1 MFLKYHN
8 NGRLT
13 CAPQAQVSQPCRPA
27 PSRTRG
33 KLRHAHGLTFQD
45 IPGSAMVTAP
55 AVPGVPVPNNAGPIA
70 VPLLR
75 FAAATVPSDCDNSA
89 NAPATTTPPSKPA
102 ALWAVMAMTRWVG
115 RPTSSRTATYLGACR
130 ARGATASPAG
140 PGTVPA
146 PPRTSRFT
154 RQPPHGLGRH
164 RETLPIPKPRT
175 SRSSF
180 PGRLAADGCS
190 SAVPWPEPV
199 V

>member
-1 MFLKYHN
+1 MPHQVGPWHRVPRDLNVLKLPST
-8 NGRLT
+8 GAGTL
-13 CAPQAQVSQPCRPA
+13 PQAQVSQPCRPA

-102 ALWAVMAMTRWVG
+102 ALWAVMAMTSTAQDLAVYTSTAART
-115 RPTSSRTATYLGACR
+115 RP
-130 ARGATASPAG
+130 P
-140 PGTVPA
+140 PGN
-146 PPRTSRFT
+146 
-154 RQPPHGLGRH
+154 PPHTQTPYLKIF
-164 RETLPIPKPRT
+164 L
-175 SRSSF
+175 SRSV
-180 PGRLAADGCS
+180 GG
-190 SAVPWPEPV
+190 
-199 V
+199 

>member
-1 MFLKYHN
+1 MPHQVGPWHRVPRDLNVLKLPST
-8 NGRLT
+8 GAGTL
-13 CAPQAQVSQPCRPA
+13 PQAQVSQPCRPA

-102 ALWAVMAMTRWVG
+102 ALWAVMAMTSTAQDLAVY
-115 RPTSSRTATYLGACR
+115 TSTAARTR
-130 ARGATASPAG
+130 
-140 PGTVPA
+140 
-146 PPRTSRFT
+146 PPRGN
-154 RQPPHGLGRH
+154 PPHTQTPYLKIF
-164 RETLPIPKPRT
+164 L
-175 SRSSF
+175 SRSV
-180 PGRLAADGCS
+180 GG
-190 SAVPWPEPV
+190 
-199 V
+199 

>member
-1 MFLKYHN
+1 MPHQVGPWHRVPRDLNVLKLPST
-8 NGRLT
+8 GAGTL
-13 CAPQAQVSQPCRPA
+13 PQAQVSQPCRPA

-102 ALWAVMAMTRWVG
+102 ALWAVMAMTSDEGEEHW
-115 RPTSSRTATYLGACR
+115 
-130 ARGATASPAG
+130 
-140 PGTVPA
+140 
-146 PPRTSRFT
+146 
-154 RQPPHGLGRH
+154 
-164 RETLPIPKPRT
+164 
-175 SRSSF
+175 SSF
-180 PGRLAADGCS
+180 YCVQCGITLCMPSSVHNRDCWEHQLHCDETAIRRLKHTRTG
-190 SAVPWPEPV
+190 
-199 V
+199 